1 MLKRQNQQDKF
12 TMFIDIEKSYS
23 IYNPIWIKDTK
34 LEQSYTSIV
43 VSLETNDENYEKVV
57 VNYLVKQAQKEDL
70 KTLKPPISY
79 KHLAA
84 YLEDAI
90 AWAVKTQYKDF
101 CDTYNCT
108 IHPTYSWQDCVC
120 QARCIT
126 AAQNLQK
133 ILDKFKPERSSL
145 KTFVTKKISDDIFR
159 FLRMGVERAKYS
171 HASLLRTKYTS
182 KRRLR
187 DSIQKLNIDKK
198 IDDVYA
204 LELAQFCFNHICV
217 PVKSDSDTRKL
228 VWPDRD
234 KLTEIAKL
242 YEQKYR
248 QHIKSS
254 NYTIS
259 LEELDELLK
268 ICVKA
273 LRQDIKREIFSHIH
287 VNNNYINEE
296 GEEVNFIENLA
307 DDDSDPGDRI
317 LEQELNE
324 QMRSQAIDYY
334 RQLPQPTQNILL
346 VKLGLSIAS
355 QTEIG
360 DVLGINQSTVS
371 RYLKDLVNAKTTML
385 KNIVERI
392 QANSLE
398 LGSLNSNDLTP
409 EDIENISIMINDY
422 LESYLTSHFAGMLN
436 TYLFFLPKL
445 LIFYKYLIAMSMKS
459 NRK

>member
-12 TMFIDIEKSYS
+12 TTFIDTEKSYS
-23 IYNPIWIKDTK
+23 IYNLIWIKDLR
-34 LEQSYTSIV
+34 LERSYTSII
-43 VSLETNDENYEKVV
+43 VSLETNDENYEKVI
-57 VNYLVKQAQKEDL
+57 VNHLVKRAQGEGL
-70 KTLKPPISY
+70 SSTAY
-79 KHLAA
+79 GHLTA

-90 AWAVKTQYKDF
+90 TWAVKTQYKEF
-101 CDTYNCT
+101 CNKYTCT
-108 IHPTYSWQDCVC
+108 NHPMYSWQDCVC
-120 QARCIT
+120 QARCVT

-133 ILDKFKPERSSL
+133 ILDGFDPEKSSL
-145 KTFVTKKISDDIFR
+145 KTFVAQKISDDMFR
-159 FLRMGVERAKYS
+159 FLRMGIERAKYS

-204 LELAQFCFNHICV
+204 LELAQSCFNDIYV
-217 PVKSDSDTRKL
+217 PVKPDSKTRRL
-228 VWPDRD
+228 EWPERD

-248 QHIKSS
+248 QYIKSS

-259 LEELDELLK
+259 VEELDELLNT
-268 ICVKA
+268 CVKA

-324 QMRSQAIDYY
+324 QMRSLAIDYY
-334 RQLPQPTQNILL
+334 RQLPQHTQNILL
-346 VKLGLSIAS
+346 VKLGLSISS

-360 DVLGINQSTVS
+360 DVLSINQSTVS
-371 RYLKDLVNAKTTML
+371 RELLKAKEAIL
-385 KNIVERI
+385 NKVVKRVK
-392 QANSLE
+392 ANSLE
-398 LGSLNSNDLTP
+398 LGSLNSHDLTL
-409 EDIENISIMINDY
+409 EDIENISIMVNDC
-422 LESYLTSHFAGMLN
+422 LKPYLTSHFVGMLN

-445 LIFYKYLIAMSMKS
+445 SIFYKYLIAMSMKS